1 MWDRFLRACRRE
13 PVDATPVWFMR
24 QAGRYMPEYRA
35 LRKNHTLIELCKNPE
50 LATEVT
56 LQPVKALGV
65 DAAILFADILL
76 ILEPLGAPFEFAAGE
91 GPVIHE
97 PVRDKAGVDKLRLFA
112 PEEGLGY
119 VLSAIRMI
127 RRELDGKTP
136 LIGFAGAP
144 FTLASYLIEGGG
156 KSKDYAI
163 TKRLMYREPLVWH
176 ALMEKLSEMTRRY
189 LLAQVEAGAQAVQLF
204 DSWIGALSPDDYVS
218 FIQPHV
224 RHILSALEKTGVPVI
239 HFGTG
244 TAMLLELQK
253 QAGGTVIGI
262 DAKTPLDWARKLLGP
277 DVAVQGN
284 LDNLLLDAPREL
296 LAARVK
302 DVLRRGGGRGH
313 VFNLGHGI
321 LPETNPDAVKYVVDL
336 VHAEPVPA
344 G

>member
-13 PVDATPVWFMR
+13 PVDVTPVWFMR
-24 QAGRYMPEYRA
+24 QAGRYMEEYRA
-35 LRKNHTLIELCKNPE
+35 LRKNHTLLELCKNPE

-56 LQPVKALGV
+56 LQPVRALGV

-76 ILEPLGAPFEFAAGE
+76 PLEPMGAPFEFAAGE

-119 VLSAIRMI
+119 VLSAIRLI
-127 RRELDGKTP
+127 RKELDGKTP

-156 KSKDYAI
+156 RSKEYAT
-163 TKRLMYREPLVWH
+163 TKRLMYREPAVWH
-176 ALMEKLSEMTRRY
+176 ALMEKLAEVQRRY
-189 LLAQVEAGAQAVQLF
+189 LLAQVEAGAQAIQLF
-204 DSWIGALSPDDYVS
+204 DSWIGALSPDDYVEY
-218 FIQPHV
+218 IQRHV
-224 RHILSALEKTGVPVI
+224 RHILSAVEKTGVPVI

-262 DAKTPLDWARKLLGP
+262 DAKTPLDLARKRLGD

-302 DVLRRGGGRGH
+302 DVLKRGGGRGH
-313 VFNLGHGI
+313 IFNLGHGI
-321 LPETNPDAVKYVVDL
+321 LPETNPDAVKFVVDL
-336 VHAEPVPA
+336 VHGESRA
-344 G
+344 

>member
-1 MWDRFLRACRRE
+1 
-13 PVDATPVWFMR
+13 MR
-24 QAGRYMPEYRA
+24 QAGRYMEEYRA
-35 LRKNHTLIELCKNPE
+35 LRKQHTLLELCKNPE

-56 LQPVKALGV
+56 LQPVRALGV

-76 ILEPLGAPFEFAAGE
+76 PLEPMGAPFEFAAGE

-97 PVRDKAGVDKLRLFA
+97 PVRNKAGVDKLRLFA

-119 VLSAIRMI
+119 VLAAIRMI
-127 RRELDGKTP
+127 RKELDGKTP

-144 FTLASYLIEGGG
+144 FTLASYLIEGAGR
-156 KSKDYAI
+156 SKEYAT

-176 ALMEKLSEMTRRY
+176 ALLEKLAEVQRRY
-189 LLAQVEAGAQAVQLF
+189 LLAQVEAGAQAIQLF

-224 RHILSALEKTGVPVI
+224 RHILSAVEATGVPVI

-253 QAGGTVIGI
+253 QAGGTVIGV
-262 DAKTPLDWARKLLGP
+262 DAKTPLDLARKRLGD

-296 LAARVK
+296 LSVRVK

-313 VFNLGHGI
+313 IFNLGHGI
-321 LPETNPDAVKYVVDL
+321 LPETNPDAVKFVVDL
-336 VHAEPVPA
+336 VHSESSASRSES
-344 G
+344 